1 LGFGKPVSGA
11 VDWNTIMPPVLLN
24 DGWVLSPSD
33 ELVIW
38 RSSLVS
44 RLYMKICRCEAAALP
59 VHAALFGS
67 QPKMPS
73 ASKPTHTSSWFPA
86 STAANVA
93 VAIVGLSGSPG
104 PLVIWRRYGVPIGG
118 HGVFWELVGV
128 SLSAHRFV
136 VSVAQSEK
144 PRLNTKICRPG
155 AFRGPCGGTA
165 RSWVDEK
172 ANQLPHDRPGVC
184 VWSSALVRR
193 STGGDSLCSA
203 RAVEA
208 ARTRR
213 ARNSRYTPHR
223 VIFAY
228 VRIASSRQQKTCH
241 EVPRV
246 KTGSCTSTY

>member
-1 LGFGKPVSGA
+1 MRSERDWKAIPVPFSLRIGLMLGPRPMTFAGLGPTLSCLKLGPGSCGLPTKFSLTTNTCGTPLGFGKPVSGA

-67 QPKMPS
+67 QPKIPS

-118 HGVFWELVGV
+118 HGVFWQLVGV

-136 VSVAQSEK
+136 VSCAQS
-144 PRLNTKICRPG
+144 
-155 AFRGPCGGTA
+155 
-165 RSWVDEK
+165 
-172 ANQLPHDRPGVC
+172 
-184 VWSSALVRR
+184 
-193 STGGDSLCSA
+193 
-203 RAVEA
+203 
-208 ARTRR
+208 
-213 ARNSRYTPHR
+213 
-223 VIFAY
+223 
-228 VRIASSRQQKTCH
+228 
-241 EVPRV
+241 
-246 KTGSCTSTY
+246 